1 MTSQLMLCPR
11 RAVALGLAAFVVA
24 VAPLHAQLINET
36 FTSSAA
42 NFTTSGGTWT
52 VTGGKYVLTNP
63 VVGGTGLGNRSVHNT
78 TVSGD
83 WTLTVDASTT
93 ATTSAWNDFGI
104 IFGYQ
109 NSTNYYFFSSN
120 ESNDAGTSGIMKVS
134 GGVVTQLADITSL
147 ITPGT
152 TYAAK
157 IEKTGSTYKVYR
169 NNVLLATATDSTWA
183 SGKVG
188 FGTLSDSA
196 SFDNLVVTAV
206 GGTVAAPTFSPG
218 GGTYTSAQNV
228 TISTT
233 TTGASIR

>member
-1 MTSQLMLCPR
+1 MHLLR
-11 RAVALGLAAFVVA
+11 LLLLFAFAAASVR
-24 VAPLHAQLINET
+24 AQLINES

-93 ATTSAWNDFGI
+93 ATTSAWNDFAV

-134 GGVVTQLADITSL
+134 GGVVSQLADITTA
-147 ITPGT
+147 IAGGT
-152 TYAAK
+152 TYTVK
-157 IEKTGSTYKVYR
+157 VEKTGGTYKVHR
-169 NNVLLATATDSTWA
+169 NNVLLATATDTTWS

-188 FGTLSDSA
+188 FGTLSDGA
-196 SFDNLVVTAV
+196 TFDNLVV
-206 GGTVAAPTFSPG
+206 
-218 GGTYTSAQNV
+218 
-228 TISTT
+228 
-233 TTGASIR
+233 